1 MLFEVSRGGQ
11 GLMHTE
17 SVKCIPDRAQLLD
30 MQREGYKFRLD
41 GKAVNAAQICAV
53 IAESKK
59 GG

>member
-1 MLFEVSRGGQ
+1 MLFSVLRGEL

-30 MQREGYKFRLD
+30 MQREGYKFKLD
-41 GKAVNAAQICAV
+41 GKAASVAQICAV